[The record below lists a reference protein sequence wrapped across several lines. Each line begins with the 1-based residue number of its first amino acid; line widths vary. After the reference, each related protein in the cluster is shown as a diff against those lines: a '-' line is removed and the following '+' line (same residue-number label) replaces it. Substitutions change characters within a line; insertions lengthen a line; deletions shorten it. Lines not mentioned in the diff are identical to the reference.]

1 MTVVPQV
8 PTDSKGTV
16 ALTTLG
22 CARNDVDSD
31 ELRARLVAEGWTV
44 TDDETAADVVVV
56 NTCGFVASAK
66 KDSIDT
72 VLQAADHAPVI
83 VAGCM
88 AERYGADLAAELPEA
103 AAVIGFDA
111 YERVSQIV
119 SGVLDGQV
127 IESHTPSDRRLL
139 LPLTPVDRSI
149 DGTPGTAGLA
159 RTVDGPLVAVK
170 LASGCDRRCSFCAI
184 PSFRGAFSS
193 RRPSDVLHEVRQVV
207 AQGAKEVLLVSEN
220 STSYGKDLGDLRLL
234 ETLLSEI
241 GQTPGL
247 VRARVNYLQPAEMR
261 PSLEQVIAQTP
272 GIAPYFDLSFQH
284 AEPRVLRRM
293 RRFGGID
300 DFLALLQRIR
310 LLNPLAGAR
319 SNVIVGF
326 PGETQSDLDIL
337 ADFIAEAGL
346 DAIGVFG
353 YSDEEGTEA
362 VNLPDHLS
370 ENEIADR
377 VHHISALVDEC
388 VLQRAEDRVGEQIR
402 VLIESIDEGIVGRAE
417 HQGPEDSVTIVQGLG
432 AGTQIGIGDTVVA
445 VVTHTDGPDLVA
457 NVL

>member
-1 MTVVPQV
+1 MTSLPVTPSDRQG
-8 PTDSKGTV
+8 KV

-31 ELRARLVAEGWTV
+31 ELRARLTTAGWEV
-44 TDDETAADVVVV
+44 TDDETDADVVLV

-83 VAGCM
+83 VTGCM
-88 AERYGADLAAELPEA
+88 AERYGVDLAAELPEA
-103 AAVIGFDA
+103 AAVVGFDT
-111 YERVSQIV
+111 YERMPDIV
-119 SGVLDGQV
+119 SRVLRGEA
-127 IESHTPSDRRLL
+127 ITSHEPMDRRLL

-159 RTVDGPLVAVK
+159 RTVDAPMIAIK

-193 RRPSDVLHEVRQVV
+193 RRPSDVIHEVRQVV
-207 AQGAKEVLLVSEN
+207 AQGAKEVMLVSEN

-234 ETLLSEI
+234 ETLLTEI
-241 GQTPGL
+241 GSIPGL
-247 VRARVNYLQPAEMR
+247 LRARANYLQPAEMR
-261 PSLEQVIAQTP
+261 PSLERVIAQTP
-272 GIAPYFDLSFQH
+272 GVAPYFDLSFQH
-284 AEPRVLRRM
+284 AEPSVLRRM

-310 LLNPLAGAR
+310 ALNPSAGVR

-326 PGETQSDLDIL
+326 PGETESDLDVL
-337 ADFIAEAGL
+337 ADFIAEGNF
-346 DAIGVFG
+346 DAMGVFG

-362 VNLPDHLS
+362 VHLPGHLS
-370 ENEIADR
+370 DAEIADR
-377 VHHISALVDEC
+377 VRHIAALVDEC
-388 VLQRAEDRVGEQIR
+388 TLQRAEDRIGER
-402 VLIESIDEGIVGRAE
+402 VEVLIESCDEAGAVGRAA
-417 HQGPEDSVTIVQGLG
+417 HQGPEDSVTVLPAVQ
-432 AGTQIGIGDTVVA
+432 ASIGDVLVG
-445 VVTHTDGPDLVA
+445 VIIETDGPDLVA
-457 NVL
+457 QGQ